1 LGGERLM
8 QSLLTGAAVSLLF
21 TLFLTP
27 LFIRLFR
34 RLHWGQFIRDDG
46 PVSHHAKRGTATMG
60 GVVFILAA
68 VVGYFAGHLN
78 NLRGIT
84 VSGMLVLFLM
94 VGLGLVGFVDDF
106 LKTRNQRSLG
116 LGGWAKIAG
125 QVLVATIFAVLVLQ
139 FPKTQVGAGGKT
151 VSATPATVNISI
163 VRDQW
168 FDGSVLS
175 FTALFGATLG
185 VIAFIVWI
193 WLIVASTSNGV
204 NVTDGLDGLATGAS
218 IFAIGS
224 YVIIGFWQFNQSCFD
239 TTLAAPNVPLCYNV
253 RDPLDL
259 AVVAACI
266 TGALIGF
273 LWWNTSPAQI
283 FMGDTGSLALG
294 GALAALAV
302 LSRTELLVI
311 FIGGLFVIEPGSV
324 ILQRAYFKATRGKR
338 IFLMSPVH
346 HHFELKGW
354 AEVTVVVR
362 FWIVAGL
369 VVAFGVG
376 LFYLEWLTR
385 AK

>member
-1 LGGERLM
+1 M
-8 QSLLTGAAVSLLF
+8 QSLLTGAVVSLLF

-27 LFIRLFR
+27 LFIRLFH
-34 RLHWGQFIRDDG
+34 RLQWGQFIRDDG

-60 GVVFILAA
+60 GVVFILAS
-68 VVGYFAGHLN
+68 VVGYFVGHLN
-78 NLRGIT
+78 KLSNIT

-94 VGLGLVGFVDDF
+94 VGLGLVGFLDDY

-116 LGGWAKIAG
+116 LGGWAKILG
-125 QVLVATIFAVLVLQ
+125 QVVVATLFALLVLQ
-139 FPKTQVGAGGKT
+139 FPKTATGAGGKQYT
-151 VSATPATVNISI
+151 ATPAEPTISI

-168 FDGSVLS
+168 FNGSVLS
-175 FTALFGATLG
+175 FTAWLG
-185 VIAFIVWI
+185 VGLGTVVFIIWI
-193 WLIVASTSNGV
+193 WLIVTATSNGV
-204 NVTDGLDGLATGAS
+204 NVADGLDGLATGAS

-239 TTLAAPNVPLCYNV
+239 KTLEAANVPLCYGV

-259 AVVAACI
+259 ATVAACI
-266 TGALIGF
+266 TGALVGF

-302 LSRTELLVI
+302 LSRTELLLLL
-311 FIGGLFVIEPGSV
+311 IGGLFVIEPGSV
-324 ILQRAYFKATRGKR
+324 ILQRAYFKATHGKR

-369 VVAFGVG
+369 LVAAGVG

-385 AK
+385 SP